1 MQQWRNWRHC
11 QRGMVALV
19 LFISLLVSIL
29 PSGDSRRRV
38 ASEAELQNR
47 FSVRPRDFR
56 FRHKLN
62 STCQFWKDELS
73 HRNIDVHN
81 VMDSINDTLSQIEE
95 QLVRIKSIIVSTK
108 ALVTLILRFSSN
120 KSIKSLGWWSW
131 HFFSRAQIAVRWPW
145 HLCPQLRVTAVMCSP
160 CTTPLSA
167 PSPTSLSW
175 RWTGSRPGVSCVLGA
190 SSCGQCPAYKKGKN
204 KLPVKYN
211 L

>member
-1 MQQWRNWRHC
+1 
-11 QRGMVALV
+11 MVALV
-19 LFISLLVSIL
+19 VFISLLVSIL

-38 ASEAELQNR
+38 ASEADR
-47 FSVRPRDFR
+47 SSVRPRDFR
-56 FRHKLN
+56 FRHKIN
-62 STCQFWKDELS
+62 STCQFWKEELS

-95 QLVRIKSIIVSTK
+95 QLVRIKSIVSIK
-108 ALVTLILRFSSN
+108 ALVRKLWFWDLAQTKASRA
-120 KSIKSLGWWSW
+120 GWWSW